1 MNLKV
6 REFEFI
12 FPVVFL
18 NATIFSGFYKCLCR
32 CWSGDQ
38 LELRYFISVYLSL
51 LTGLTSNKMTSANDI
66 RNQVIDQ
73 LMTIEDAVYLRAL
86 SDMIKSSN
94 VQEETVPLTEEQK
107 IMLVMSE
114 EDIKAGRTID
124 QLTLNERELEWLK
137 KK

>member
-1 MNLKV
+1 
-6 REFEFI
+6 
-12 FPVVFL
+12 
-18 NATIFSGFYKCLCR
+18 
-32 CWSGDQ
+32 
-38 LELRYFISVYLSL
+38 
-51 LTGLTSNKMTSANDI
+51 MTSATDI

-73 LMTIEDAVYLRAL
+73 LMAIKDAGYLRAL
-86 SDMIKSSN
+86 SDMITSSH

-124 QLTLNERELEWLK
+124 QLTLNGRELEWLK